1 MAGSEATRCETTD
14 GGLSSERLDHA
25 VLRPVRAHHA
35 FEACVEQ
42 LAIAI
47 RLGIYPPGSMLPPE
61 RDLAALLAVSR
72 ATLREAITA
81 LRSAGVVHTRRGR
94 GGGTMVLDSVPVD
107 EKHSGAL
114 ALVGRQD
121 DLRDA
126 LDFRAIVEPGAAA
139 LAALRCGRDDVRADD
154 RIALGAALEAVERAP
169 DEAIHRRADS
179 ILHLTIARL
188 SGSTRLITAV
198 TDAQDDLHTLLQAIP
213 VLPRNIR
220 HSTSQHRSIVAAI
233 LAGDDKRAN
242 RVMHQHCSDTAALL
256 RGLLG

>member
-1 MAGSEATRCETTD
+1 VSD
-14 GGLSSERLDHA
+14 IDRLDRV

-61 RDLAALLAVSR
+61 RDLAELLAVSR

-81 LRSAGVVHTRRGR
+81 LRSAGVVQTRRGR
-94 GGGTMVLDSVPVD
+94 GGGTEVLDIVPAADTRNGVA
-107 EKHSGAL
+107 EL
-114 ALVGRQD
+114 AGRQT

-126 LDFRAIVEPGAAA
+126 LEFRAIVEPGAAA
-139 LAALRCGRDDVRADD
+139 LAAARCGRDELNADD
-154 RIALGAALEAVERAP
+154 RAALQTALDTVEHAP

-188 SGSTRLITAV
+188 SGSPRLITAV
-198 TDAQDDLHTLLQAIP
+198 TDAQDDLHTMLQAIP
-213 VLPRNIR
+213 VLPRNIK
-220 HSTSQHRSIVAAI
+220 HSASQHRAIVTAI
-233 LAGDDKRAN
+233 LAGDEGRAK

>member
-1 MAGSEATRCETTD
+1 MTA
-14 GGLSSERLDHA
+14 ERLDRV
-25 VLRPVRAHHA
+25 VLRPIRAHHA

-61 RDLAALLAVSR
+61 RDLAELLAVSR
-72 ATLREAITA
+72 ATLREAISA
-81 LRSAGVVHTRRGR
+81 LRSAGVVRTRRGR
-94 GGGTMVLDSVPVD
+94 GGGTEVLDAAPATGRRGL
-107 EKHSGAL
+107 GAII
-114 ALVGRQD
+114 GRVE

-126 LDFRAIVEPGAAA
+126 LEFRAIVEPGAAG
-139 LAALRCGRDDVRADD
+139 LAAARCARDEFSSDD
-154 RIALGAALEAVERAP
+154 RAALTAALDAVDRAP

-179 ILHLTIARL
+179 ILHLTVARL

-198 TDAQDDLHTLLQAIP
+198 TDAQDDLHTMLQAIP
-213 VLPRNIR
+213 VLPRNIK
-220 HSTSQHRSIVAAI
+220 HSSTQHRAIVAAI
-233 LAGDDKRAN
+233 FAGNESRAN

>member
-1 MAGSEATRCETTD
+1 MSEP
-14 GGLSSERLDHA
+14 GLDRA
-25 VLRPVRAHHA
+25 ILRPVRAHHA

-81 LRSAGVVHTRRGR
+81 LRSAGVVQTRRGR
-94 GGGTMVLDSVPVD
+94 GGGTLVVDSVPVD
-107 EKHSGAL
+107 EKHSGATAL
-114 ALVGRQD
+114 AGRHD

-126 LDFRAIVEPGAAA
+126 LDFRAIVEPGAAS
-139 LAALRCGRDDVRADD
+139 LAAVRCARDDVGAED
-154 RIALGAALEAVERAP
+154 RRTLEAALEAVENAP

-188 SGSTRLITAV
+188 SGSARLITAV

-233 LAGDDKRAN
+233 LAGDEKRAH

>member
-1 MAGSEATRCETTD
+1 MNDTTD
-14 GGLSSERLDHA
+14 EPGVSTAMGERLDRV

-61 RDLAALLAVSR
+61 RDLAELLAVSR

-81 LRSAGVVHTRRGR
+81 LRSAGVVRTRRGR
-94 GGGTMVLDSVPVD
+94 GGGTEVLDVLPD
-107 EKHSGAL
+107 ESARARLTAL
-114 ALVGRQD
+114 RGRQA

-139 LAALRCGRDDVRADD
+139 LAAARCARDEVSAQD
-154 RIALGAALEAVERAP
+154 RAALEAALATVEQAP

-188 SGSTRLITAV
+188 SGSQRLITAV
-198 TDAQDDLHTLLQAIP
+198 TDAQDDLHTMLQAIP
-213 VLPRNIR
+213 VLPRNIK
-220 HSTSQHRSIVAAI
+220 HSASQHRSIVTAI
-233 LAGDDKRAN
+233 LAGNEARAN

>member
-1 MAGSEATRCETTD
+1 VIGSAS
-14 GGLSSERLDHA
+14 GERLDRV

-47 RLGIYPPGSMLPPE
+47 RLGIYPPGRMLPPE

-81 LRSAGVVHTRRGR
+81 LRSAGVVQTRRGR
-94 GGGTMVLDSVPVD
+94 GGGTEVLDIVPAQS
-107 EKHSGAL
+107 KRKGGA
-114 ALVGRQD
+114 AIAGRQD

-126 LDFRAIVEPGAAA
+126 LEFRAIVEPGAAA
-139 LAALRCGRDDVRADD
+139 LAAARCARDEVSADGR
-154 RIALGAALEAVERAP
+154 AALQSALDTVEHAP
-169 DEAIHRRADS
+169 DVAIHRRADS

-188 SGSTRLITAV
+188 SGSPRLITAV
-198 TDAQDDLHTLLQAIP
+198 TDAQDDLHTMLQAIP
-213 VLPRNIR
+213 VLPRNIK
-220 HSTSQHRSIVAAI
+220 HSASQHRAIVTAI
-233 LAGDDKRAN
+233 LAGDESRAK